1 MFKKIGSAL
10 LVLSVFGLVLM
21 ASVTNAATTVITTGT
36 TATDPCATLGTSA
49 WAPPTATAPAGN
61 VAAPINVSGSAQ
73 QKYGKLTVGSI
84 PCPTPLVWTPVS
96 SLTVNGITDTDGFSN
111 WGSTFLQGLVS
122 IGGTFTL
129 PATSLDQ
136 VPKLYV
142 LADTAVST
150 AHPRHQSAALF
161 AGGVGI
167 RGSLGIA
174 QNDGNTVPTSMIG
187 YNTIYVQGI
196 PVCLQ
201 NGSNCPTSGTT
212 TTTTTG
218 PSGWT
223 ASGTSLY
230 NTNTGT
236 VMLGT
241 TSNIYPSTKLFVSG
255 TSRIGADVDYGTSPV
270 LSVAPGTVN
279 FDAPGVI
286 GGRMSINGTTG
297 VTSISKL
304 RIDSTHGGDGI
315 PIYRMNPLCVT
326 SGVDY
331 ALGHY
336 GTASAQSVVLAFEG
350 ALTLN
355 SICIAEFD
363 TTSGTA
369 TGPSIFTERPS
380 PFTVDNTLVGYI
392 VAPH

>member
-297 VTSISKL
+297 EVTIPGNLKV
-304 RIDSTHGGDGI
+304 GGSSVCRRDGTNCPSVGI
-315 PIYRMNPLCVT
+315 PVYQEVNITGHECHQVGNEDSYTAWDMAFG
-326 SGVDY
+326 SY
-331 ALGHY
+331 ALPPYTITQYKYCH
-336 GTASAQSVVLAFEG
+336 
-350 ALTLN
+350 
-355 SICIAEFD
+355 D
-363 TTSGTA
+363 
-369 TGPSIFTERPS
+369 GPSAYWP
-380 PFTVDNTLVGYI
+380 NTLIGHLQ
-392 VAPH
+392 P